1 MGAGDRPLLVVVTG
15 PPASGKTSVA
25 EELASRLGVAFLS
38 KDTFK
43 EVLYEHLGSGDDLE
57 PTLDA
62 AALAALLRL
71 AAAQLAAGLAF
82 IVESNFDARF
92 DPGPLRA
99 LAERARGQARAGLL
113 HEIGRLAAR
122 ALRRTGRVGRSPSR
136 AWGRA
141 RGRRRDP
148 CRPRGW
154 SLGCPRAPRRP
165 RRGRSG
171 RSDGDVDALITRIEE
186 ASGGSLSVE

>member
-1 MGAGDRPLLVVVTG
+1 MGAGDGPLLVVVTG

-43 EVLYEHLGSGDDLE
+43 EVLYEHLGSGDELE

-71 AAAQLAAGLAF
+71 AAAQLAAGLPF
-82 IVESNFDARF
+82 IVESNFDARY

-99 LAERARGQARAGLL
+99 LAERHDARLVQVYCTRSVESLLARFAERAASDDRHPGHGDEPEDVDEIRVDLEAGRWAPLALPGVLVEVDLDEAGDDVEALL
-113 HEIGRLAAR
+113 TQIEDA
-122 ALRRTGRVGRSPSR
+122 
-136 AWGRA
+136 
-141 RGRRRDP
+141 
-148 CRPRGW
+148 
-154 SLGCPRAPRRP
+154 
-165 RRGRSG
+165 SG
-171 RSDGDVDALITRIEE
+171 RSR
-186 ASGGSLSVE
+186 SVE